1 MCGEILLQRYTAN
14 IQKWKNIS
22 AKHTK
27 PMSAFAYGTAGV
39 HEAIKRLGLVTD
51 DPRFRRFEIAT
62 TEANQWSWEKS
73 LEPTKQQA
81 KSEKLSCF
89 MPGLF
94 TGLSGYGYRLLY
106 NYNAQLFPNI
116 FLFE

>member
-1 MCGEILLQRYTAN
+1 
-14 IQKWKNIS
+14 
-22 AKHTK
+22 
-27 PMSAFAYGTAGV
+27 MSAFAYGTAGV

-51 DPRFRRFEIAT
+51 DPRFKKWQNQEYRKFEIAT